1 MICTGPI
8 ETHYGIEYHD
18 AVEVESKENCPCCLV
33 IFNAEILLMQA
44 NDNYR
49 AICEDLQR
57 EIE

>member
-18 AVEVESKENCPCCLV
+18 AVEVDKIENCPCCLG
-33 IFNAEILLMQA
+33 IFNAEVLHMEA

-49 AICEDLQR
+49 RVFDE
-57 EIE
+57 